1 MFRRQRVGSVVCSCG
16 RLVGVQD
23 DRCLNCGR
31 WKPGLWGF
39 APALRRFGN
48 DLGFVDLVSA
58 ACIILFVIELG
69 LSQYLVA
76 IGATP
81 YGIGTNSL
89 FGFLSPSPDASI
101 IFGAAGAVPVIKLG
115 RWWTLLS
122 AGWLHGGLLHITFN
136 LMAIRQ
142 LAPPCAE
149 LYGPARTV
157 IIYSLSSVTAF
168 LLSSVVGYVFGGI
181 PIIGGADYTLGASGS
196 LCGLLGALLYYG
208 ERGGSRFIKSQIGS
222 YAVGLLMMGILMP
235 GIDNMAHIGGFAG
248 GYLVGKWLDPLRA
261 ERLDHVL
268 AAIACL
274 AASGFAIL
282 GSVLHGLRFV

>member
-31 WKPGLWGF
+31 WNPGLWGF
-39 APALRRFGN
+39 APALKRFGN
-48 DLGFVDLVSA
+48 DLGFVELVTA
-58 ACIILFVIELG
+58 ACIILFLVELA
-69 LSQYLVA
+69 LSQYLA
-76 IGATP
+76 TIGATRG
-81 YGIGTNSL
+81 GIGTGGFLS
-89 FGFLSPSPDASI
+89 FLSPSPDVSI
-101 IFGAAGAVPVIKLG
+101 IFGAAGAIPVIVEG

-149 LYGPARTV
+149 LYGPARTI
-157 IIYSLSSVTAF
+157 IIYSLSSITAF
-168 LLSSVVGYVFGGI
+168 LVSSLVGYVFGRI
-181 PIIGGADYTLGASGS
+181 PIIGGAYYSLGASGS
-196 LCGLLGALLYYG
+196 LCGLVGALLYYG
-208 ERGGSRFIKSQIGS
+208 ERGGSRFIRSQIGT
-222 YAVGLLMMGILMP
+222 YAVGILLMGVLMP
-235 GIDNMAHIGGFAG
+235 GIDNMAHVGGFAG

-261 ERLDHVL
+261 ERLDHIL
-268 AAIACL
+268 AAIVCL

-282 GSVLHGLRFV
+282 GSVLYGLRFT

>member
-23 DRCLNCGR
+23 ERCLNCGR
-31 WKPGLWGF
+31 WNPGLWGF

-48 DLGFVDLVSA
+48 DLGFVELVSG
-58 ACIILFVIELG
+58 ACIFLFLAELG
-69 LSQYLVA
+69 LSQYLA
-76 IGATP
+76 ATGVIP
-81 YGIGTNSL
+81 SGIGTAGL
-89 FGFLSPSPDASI
+89 FGFLSPHPIVSVV
-101 IFGAAGAVPVIKLG
+101 FGAAGAVPVIEEG

-149 LYGPARTV
+149 LYGAARTI

-168 LLSSVVGYVFGGI
+168 LLSSLVGSVFGGV
-181 PIIGGADYTLGASGS
+181 PIIGGAAYTLGASGS
-196 LCGLLGALLYYG
+196 LCGLLGAILHYG
-208 ERGGSRFIKSQIGS
+208 ERGGSRFIRSQIGG

-235 GIDNMAHIGGFAG
+235 GIDNMAHAGGFAG

-261 ERLDHVL
+261 ERLDHILL
-268 AAIACL
+268 AIVCL
-274 AASGFAIL
+274 AASAFAIL
-282 GSVLHGLRFV
+282 GSVLYGLRFR